1 MVGNSVNCP
10 SVTYNK
16 NILGTSNIFTST
28 LKFSLDWDTFLKLSR
43 MKGRVGYIDERLICY
58 RIHSNATT
66 VKFINNDKR
75 TEEDIIM
82 FRKMWPKVFIPII
95 MKFYSKASDT
105 YGGCDE

>member
-1 MVGNSVNCP
+1 
-10 SVTYNK
+10 
-16 NILGTSNIFTST
+16 
-28 LKFSLDWDTFLKLSR
+28 
-43 MKGRVGYIDERLICY
+43 MKGRVGYIDKRLICY

-95 MKFYSKASDT
+95 MKNMIYYLCNNTFSNKTSLKIKEYL
-105 YGGCDE
+105 